1 MPIANSKLD
10 ELIRT
15 AKENLPRVDED
26 LLRKAH
32 DFAFIAHEKDTRASG
47 EPYFT
52 HPFAV
57 AKILAEEI
65 PFDDISIV
73 CGFLH
78 DVVEDIEGY
87 EIDSIRKNFGDEI
100 AVIVDGLTKI
110 KALFRG
116 SNINQAENYR
126 KLLMSITK
134 DIRVIIVKFA
144 DRLHNMRELG
154 FLPPDKRK
162 RIAKE
167 TIEIFAPLA
176 HRFGLGKIKWELEDL
191 AFRELN
197 KNAYDEIKKKLNI
210 SRVDRD
216 QYIKSFCEPIT
227 KKLDEYGYR
236 YELSGR
242 PKHLYSIYRKM
253 IKQSKPFEEIY
264 DLSAIRIILDTE
276 DVNECYTTLG
286 IVNGIYIPIPDRFK
300 DYIAIPKTNNY
311 RSLHTTVIGPTG
323 QRVEVQ
329 IRTRKMHE
337 IAEQGVAAHWKYKEG
352 KVHIDETITQYVQ
365 WIREILD
372 NTGNEELKRTIVDN
386 FRLDLYSDEVYVFT
400 PKGDLKRL
408 PIKSTPVD
416 FAFAI
421 HSDVGHHCIGAKV
434 NKRIVPLDTKLNRG
448 DQVEILTSKNQHPN
462 KNWLKFV
469 QTHKANSEI
478 RKYLNKE
485 DENLVESGKDIFNK
499 KAKKLKVSLSSQD
512 IDKLAKQLKFENSRI
527 FYRALAQGTF
537 NVDDAFIQQKK
548 IQQEENTKAPEE
560 EIEVFTRQA
569 RSEGGE
575 LIIDG
580 EQFKVLISYSKCCN
594 PIPGDPVAGYI
605 TTGEGIKIHRKDCK
619 TLIEIAKRE
628 PEKIVSV
635 QWPQMD
641 DSSFLVG
648 LHINGEDRAG
658 MLNEI
663 ANSIVSYD
671 NTSIKSINIDTAES
685 IFNGIVTLYVNN
697 LEHLSK
703 ITDRLK
709 KIKGI
714 FSVKRLESN

>member
-1 MPIANSKLD
+1 
-10 ELIRT
+10 
-15 AKENLPRVDED
+15 
-26 LLRKAH
+26 
-32 DFAFIAHEKDTRASG
+32 
-47 EPYFT
+47 
-52 HPFAV
+52 
-57 AKILAEEI
+57 
-65 PFDDISIV
+65 
-73 CGFLH
+73 
-78 DVVEDIEGY
+78 
-87 EIDSIRKNFGDEI
+87 
-100 AVIVDGLTKI
+100 
-110 KALFRG
+110 
-116 SNINQAENYR
+116 
-126 KLLMSITK
+126 
-134 DIRVIIVKFA
+134 
-144 DRLHNMRELG
+144 
-154 FLPPDKRK
+154 
-162 RIAKE
+162 
-167 TIEIFAPLA
+167 
-176 HRFGLGKIKWELEDL
+176 
-191 AFRELN
+191 
-197 KNAYDEIKKKLNI
+197 
-210 SRVDRD
+210 
-216 QYIKSFCEPIT
+216 
-227 KKLDEYGYR
+227 
-236 YELSGR
+236 
-242 PKHLYSIYRKM
+242 M